1 MLKDDFFTITGKE
14 NGEGLVVYHIELNP
28 NHPIF
33 RGHFPGNPISPGV
46 CNIGMIKVCA
56 EEETGSNLFIGN
68 LKQCKFSHLVTPGE
82 NKELDIVLKLEDTGD
97 IVKIAAS
104 IIKGDT
110 KFMELKAEASKEQ
123 KA

>member
-14 NGEGLVVYHIELNP
+14 NGEGQVVYHIELNP
-28 NHPIF
+28 
-33 RGHFPGNPISPGV
+33 NPISPGV

>member
-14 NGEGLVVYHIELNP
+14 NGEGQVVYHIELNP

-110 KFMELKAEASKEQ
+110 NFMELKAEASKEQ

>member
-14 NGEGLVVYHIELNP
+14 NGEGQVVYHIELNP

-46 CNIGMIKVCA
+46 CNIGMINVCV
-56 EEETGSNLFIGN
+56 GCGLFIEN